1 MASEKSTIQLR
12 KGFTTGTCAAAG
24 AKAAAQALFGA
35 VSGRAFRPVR
45 TVDVTLPHGG
55 SIKVKIRSIKVE
67 GGLARASVI
76 KDAGDDPD
84 VTNGE
89 EIITSVEFI
98 RLNKA
103 RPSVSIKGGD
113 GVGVVT
119 RPGLK
124 IPPGRP
130 AINPVPLSM
139 MKTAVL
145 EAAREFKITPS
156 VVVTVT
162 VPRGG
167 ILAEKTMNPR
177 LGIVGGISI
186 LGTTGIVEPLSLSAY
201 RNSITC
207 AIDVAAAGGM
217 HEVVFSTGRSTER
230 VVEKRLNRLPEI
242 AFVLTGD
249 HMGAALKDASKK
261 KVLKKV
267 TIAGQFGKMSK
278 LAAGHFETHK
288 DDSSVELDFLA
299 RLCFNLG
306 AEKSLARRILKA
318 NTAREAFFILK
329 EAERLDV
336 FRAMLKKVRSN
347 ARDLVERSIEVR
359 CVLVGYEND
368 IISTY

>member
-1 MASEKSTIQLR
+1 MAREKNTIHLR

-35 VSGRAFRPVR
+35 IKGRAFKPVR
-45 TVDVTLPHGG
+45 TVSVTLPHGG
-55 SIKVKIRSIKVE
+55 SIRVKIRSIKIE
-67 GGLARASVI
+67 GGLAKASVI

-89 EIITSVEFI
+89 EINTSVGLV
-98 RLNKA
+98 RLNKT
-103 RPSVSIKGGD
+103 RPSVSIKGGE

-130 AINPVPLSM
+130 AINPVPLGM
-139 MKTAVL
+139 IKTAVL
-145 EAAREFKITPS
+145 EAAKESNITPS

-162 VPRGG
+162 VPRGRL
-167 ILAEKTMNPR
+167 LAEKTMNPR

-186 LGTTGIVEPLSLSAY
+186 LGTSGIVEPLSLSAY

-217 HEVVFSTGRSTER
+217 EEVVFSTGRSTER
-230 VVEKRLNRLPEI
+230 VVEKRLKRLPEI

-249 HMGAALKDASKK
+249 HMGAALKDASRKK
-261 KVLKKV
+261 GFKKV

-288 DDSSVELDFLA
+288 DDSSVELDFIA
-299 RLCFNLG
+299 RLCVSLG
-306 AEKSLARRILKA
+306 AENLTQRILGA
-318 NTAREAFFILK
+318 NTAREVFFILK
-329 EAERLDV
+329 EAGRKDI
-336 FRAMLKKVRSN
+336 FREILRKVRLN
-347 ARDLVERSIEVR
+347 ARGLVEKLEIR

-368 IISTY
+368 IICTR